1 MAVLGFVDILLVFNT
16 LNQGV
21 DTSPKAQ
28 YEKLEADNEVKNR
41 LKTKTKQSKADCWF
55 NPFDV

>member
-1 MAVLGFVDILLVFNT
+1 MDILLVFNT

-41 LKTKTKQSKADCWF
+41 LKNKNQAVQSGLL
-55 NPFDV
+55 V